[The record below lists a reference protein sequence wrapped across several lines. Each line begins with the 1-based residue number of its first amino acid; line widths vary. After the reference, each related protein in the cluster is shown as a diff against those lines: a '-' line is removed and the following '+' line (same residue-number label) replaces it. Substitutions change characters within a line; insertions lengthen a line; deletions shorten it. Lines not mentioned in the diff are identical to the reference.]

1 MENKNLQFK
10 TTLNCGGCVAKVKSD
25 LDNAEGI
32 GHWSVDTDNND
43 KILTVAS
50 EGATEDEII
59 AIIKSRGFKAEPLT
73 V

>member
-25 LDNAEGI
+25 LDSAEGI
-32 GHWSVDTDNND
+32 IDWSVDTNNTD
-43 KILTVAS
+43 KILTVHS

-59 AIIKSRGFKAEPLT
+59 AIIKSKGFKAEPLGI
-73 V
+73 